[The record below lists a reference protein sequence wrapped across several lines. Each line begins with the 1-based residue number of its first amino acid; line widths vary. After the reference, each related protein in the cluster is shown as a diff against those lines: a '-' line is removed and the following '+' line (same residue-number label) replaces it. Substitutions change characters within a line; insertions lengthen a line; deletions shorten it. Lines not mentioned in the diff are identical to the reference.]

1 MLLHIYIRHLSP
13 SVSDSQ
19 FTAYL
24 QTNYNL
30 FKQNVLVL
38 IFALLNLIWVNI
50 WNHEKNHCKDLGLVK
65 HFAIYHDFNG
75 LNYDLFYF
83 KGYYLRNMMM

>member
-19 FTAYL
+19 FTAYM

-30 FKQNVLVL
+30 FKQNVFSAH
-38 IFALLNLIWVNI
+38 IRIT
-50 WNHEKNHCKDLGLVK
+50 ESYLGK
-65 HFAIYHDFNG
+65 
-75 LNYDLFYF
+75 
-83 KGYYLRNMMM
+83 YLEPRKEPLQRFGTGKTFRHLS